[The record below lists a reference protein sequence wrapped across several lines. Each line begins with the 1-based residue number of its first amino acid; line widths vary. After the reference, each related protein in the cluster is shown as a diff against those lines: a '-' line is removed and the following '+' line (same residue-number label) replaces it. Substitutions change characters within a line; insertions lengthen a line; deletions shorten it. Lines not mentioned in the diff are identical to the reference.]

1 MTKRADPPPGAVPL
15 PELTVIETRVYR
27 GPNYWSYEPAIK
39 LIVDLGVLEHFPT
52 STIPGFT
59 EALLEMLPGVGQH
72 SCGTG
77 KPGGFAGRL
86 RDGTWVGHVAEHI
99 ALQLQREAGTEV
111 GRGKTRGTGEP
122 GRYHVVYSFAEEAV
136 GLAAGRLAVRLVNH
150 LVRAEDGFDF
160 RAELEALI
168 LLAERSAFGPST
180 QALIDEAALRDIPW
194 IRLNAASLVQ
204 LGHGVHQQRIRATM
218 TSKTSSIAVDT
229 ASDKKLTNQ
238 LLAATGVPVPR
249 AHVVR
254 SAQEAAAAAGKIGFP
269 VALKPLDGN
278 HGRGVMLN
286 LADAQAV
293 RDAFPL
299 ARAQSRSGALV
310 VESFITGNDYR
321 CLVIGGVLRAVAQ
334 RVPAHVEGDGR
345 QSVADL
351 VETTNA
357 DPRRGIG
364 HEKVLTRIKIDD
376 EAITYAREQG
386 FEMSDVPPRGQ
397 RVFLKRT
404 GNMSTGG
411 ISIDRTE
418 EIHPDNAEIAEQAAR
433 VVGLDIAGIDF
444 ICPDISV
451 PVRETGGGIVE
462 VNAAPG
468 FRMHTHP
475 TEGEAQYV
483 AKPVLDLL
491 FPPGTDARIPIVAVT
506 GTNGKTTT
514 ARMIA
519 HIMKGMGRKVGL
531 TSTDGI
537 FVDGRLIRK
546 ADCLGSSLGL
556 DRAPAPGR
564 GLRGLRGGARR
575 DPARGTRLRPE
586 RRGGRPQRDRRPS
599 GPGWHHDPQAA
610 GRGQAG
616 DRRGGAPRRH
626 RRPERRRSA
635 RGRHGAP
642 LRRDRSST
650 SHGPGER
657 ARAVP
662 GLRGRRAVTLEKGRN
677 GEMIVLRQGRKSM
690 PLVWT
695 HLLPST
701 FEGRARMNVQNALA
715 AAAAAWAAG
724 AHLHDIRQGL
734 RTFTTSYFMAPGRL
748 NMFELDGYRV
758 IVDYAHNPPAIAC
771 AGQFVDRLTEPTPG
785 GRGRSSAASRIGV
798 IATAGDRRDE
808 DIVEIGRIAARHFDQ
823 IIIREDENNRGRP
836 RGQTAEL
843 IERGVRDAIE
853 AAESRAT
860 ERGDDPRRDGR
871 HAPCPGHRVAGATS
885 SRCASTTRTTS
896 GRSSSAAS
904 TGRDRGSA
912 RVPDD
917 PRGEPD
923 RSRTSKRL
931 AGGTSCPQPV
941 DRDRLESFVG
951 QPGEDVGAARR
962 GSSPRRRRRV
972 ARGRGAP
979 GAPPSSVWIRR
990 DLAPIARARRS
1001 LPGRWRS
1008 SPRGR
1013 GRAGSDAS
1021 RR

>member
-1 MTKRADPPPGAVPL
+1 MSPGKIPNPPPGAVPA
-15 PELTVIETRVYR
+15 PELRIIETRVYR
-27 GPNYWSYEPAIK
+27 GPNYWNYDPAIK
-39 LIVDLGVLEHFPT
+39 LVVDLGVLEHFPT
-52 STIPGFT
+52 NTIPGFT
-59 EALLEMLPGVGQH
+59 EALLEMLPGVGDH

-111 GRGKTRGTGEP
+111 GRGKTRGTGDP
-122 GRYHVVYSFAEEAV
+122 GHYHVVYSYGEEAV
-136 GLAAGRLAVRLVNH
+136 GVAAGKLAVRLVNH
-150 LVRAEDGFDF
+150 LVRAEEGFDF

-168 LLAERSAFGPST
+168 LLAERAAFGPST
-180 QALIDEAALRDIPW
+180 QALIDEATLRDIPW
-194 IRLNAASLVQ
+194 IRLNSASLVQ

-218 TSKTSSIAVDT
+218 TSKTGSIAVDV

-238 LLAATGVPVPR
+238 LLASTGVPVPR
-249 AHVVR
+249 SQVVR
-254 SAQEAAAAAGKIGFP
+254 SAEEAAAAATRIGFP

-286 LADAQAV
+286 LGDEQAV
-293 RDAFPL
+293 RDAFPQ
-299 ARAQSRSGALV
+299 ARAQSRTGALV
-310 VESFITGNDYR
+310 IETFIHGSDYR

-334 RVPAHVEGDGR
+334 RVPAHVEGDG
-345 QSVADL
+345 SHTISEL
-351 VETTNA
+351 VELTNA
-357 DPRRGIG
+357 DLRRGIG

-376 EAITYAREQG
+376 ESITYAREQG
-386 FEMSDVPPRGQ
+386 FELGDVPPRGQ

-483 AKPVLDLL
+483 AKPVLDML
-491 FPPGTDARIPIVAVT
+491 FPPGADARIPIVAVT

-514 ARMIA
+514 ARMIS

-546 ADCLGSSLGL
+546 ADASGPRSASTVLQHPLVDFAVFEVARGGILREGLGYGRNDVAVVLNVSGDHLGL
-556 DRAPAPGR
+556 
-564 GLRGLRGGARR
+564 GGIH
-575 DPARGTRLRPE
+575 TLK
-586 RRGGRPQRDRRPS
+586 QL
-599 GPGWHHDPQAA
+599 A
-610 GRGQAG
+610 GVKQVIV
-616 DRRGGAPRRH
+616 
-626 RRPERRRSA
+626 E
-635 RGRHGAP
+635 
-642 LRRDRSST
+642 
-650 SHGPGER
+650 
-657 ARAVP
+657 AVP
-662 GLRGRRAVTLEKGRN
+662 RDGTAVLNADDPLVAAMARHASGSVMYFSMDAENERIKFQASRGRRAVTLEKGRN

-695 HLLPST
+695 HLLPAT

-758 IVDYAHNPPAIAC
+758 IVDYAHNPPAVEAL
-771 AGQFVDRLTEPTPG
+771 GQFVASLGEPTPG
-785 GRGRSSAASRIGV
+785 GARALVTGARIGV

-808 DIVEIGRIAARHFDQ
+808 DIVELGRIAARHFDR
-823 IIIREDENNRGRP
+823 IVLREDANNRGRP
-836 RGQTAEL
+836 RGDTAAL
-843 IERGVRDAIE
+843 VERGIRE
-853 AAESRAT
+853 AMQGGEARTTELETVLDEMEATRRALDIAQPGDVVAVCVDHANDVWKELQRRQHGAAT
-860 ERGDDPRRDGR
+860 EGSGLRAVTQLDETQLVDD
-871 HAPCPGHRVAGATS
+871 
-885 SRCASTTRTTS
+885 
-896 GRSSSAAS
+896 
-904 TGRDRGSA
+904 
-912 RVPDD
+912 
-917 PRGEPD
+917 
-923 RSRTSKRL
+923 
-931 AGGTSCPQPV
+931 
-941 DRDRLESFVG
+941 LEF
-951 QPGEDVGAARR
+951 
-962 GSSPRRRRRV
+962 
-972 ARGRGAP
+972 
-979 GAPPSSVWIRR
+979 
-990 DLAPIARARRS
+990 
-1001 LPGRWRS
+1001 
-1008 SPRGR
+1008 
-1013 GRAGSDAS
+1013 
-1021 RR
+1021 